1 MIALDHHPSGR
12 HFLQIPGPSPVPDR
26 ILRAMRRGHT
36 TADYFKR
43 IDSVKKARRRMSI
56 TSDIIVGFPGETATD
71 FQDTLKLIEEVGYH
85 GLYIF
90 KYSERPGTPAAKLP
104 DDVSREEKSARFIE
118 LESKQRR
125 LQESVYGSYLGQT
138 LDVLVERMSSRSD
151 RDLTGHSTCQK
162 VVNFPG
168 DQSLLGEVVK
178 VRISAAHKNSL
189 YGEAASST
197 GVSPVNHAQ
206 DARATFST

>member
-1 MIALDHHPSGR
+1 LPVQSG
-12 HFLQIPGPSPVPDR
+12 SDR

-36 TADYFKR
+36 AADYFKR

-71 FQDTLKLIEEVGYH
+71 FADTLKLIEEVGYH

-90 KYSERPGTPAAKLP
+90 KYSERPGTPAANLP
-104 DDVSREEKSARFIE
+104 DDVSREEKAARFTE

-125 LQESVYGSYLGQT
+125 LQKNVYGSYLGQT
-138 LDVLVERMSSRSD
+138 LDVLVERMSTKSE
-151 RDLTGHSTCQK
+151 RDMTGHSTCHK

-168 DQSLLGEVVK
+168 DQSMLGEVVK
-178 VRISAAHKNSL
+178 VRISATNKNSL
-189 YGEAASST
+189 YGEAVMPDREVARASRPYS
-197 GVSPVNHAQ
+197 HAQ
-206 DARATFST
+206 DARATFSLDGEVINPLNR